1 MIKKEPFFRA
11 ALSAALITFAGA
23 AMAADAPGQLA
34 QASQPGQPG
43 AESSPGA
50 PPAAG
55 GTEAPPAA
63 GGAGAPPAAGDT
75 GAPPAAGG
83 AAGTTGE
90 LDAKEGMDV
99 VNAKGEK
106 IGEVAAIEGEQIIVS
121 VGGFL
126 GMGAREVALS
136 KTELQMSG
144 TGEEAKLQ
152 TSMTQEELEKL
163 PAHESAAPTGGA
175 ESPPPGGQMP
185 EREGGSPPPSESSPG
200 TTSP

>member
-1 MIKKEPFFRA
+1 MIKKEPLFRA
-11 ALSAALITFAGA
+11 ALSAALISFAGA

-43 AESSPGA
+43 VESSPSSP

-55 GTEAPPAA
+55 ETGT
-63 GGAGAPPAAGDT
+63 GAGADT
-75 GAPPAAGG
+75 GAAGAGATGG
-83 AAGTTGE
+83 AAAT

-99 VNAKGEK
+99 VNAQGEK

-126 GMGAREVALS
+126 GMGAREVALNKS
-136 KTELQMSG
+136 ELQMSG
-144 TGEEAKLQ
+144 SGEEAKLQ

-163 PAHESAAPTGGA
+163 PAHEASSTGT
-175 ESPPPGGQMP
+175 PPGGQMP
-185 EREGGSPPPSESSPG
+185 EREGGSPPASETPPQ
-200 TTSP
+200 TTP

>member
-43 AESSPGA
+43 VESSP
-50 PPAAG
+50 
-55 GTEAPPAA
+55 
-63 GGAGAPPAAGDT
+63 GAPPAAGDT

-144 TGEEAKLQ
+144 SGEEAKLQ

-163 PAHESAAPTGGA
+163 PAHQKTEAPSGGA
-175 ESPPPGGQMP
+175 GSPPPGGTMP
-185 EREGGSPPPSESSPG
+185 EREGGSPPPSEGGGQRPG
-200 TTSP
+200 GGGGSD